1 MFNKA
6 NKQLLIMLLI
16 SSKSKTP
23 VHSMKTHKQLETIK
37 ILHRMKS
44 RIRIAYFTR
53 KEEYA
58 VASTTSSALVH
69 LWHRLKIVLWL
80 QTRLEMT
87 PEMKMQV
94 EVVLLQEIGVKVPTM
109 VNLIVRWFHG

>member
-6 NKQLLIMLLI
+6 HMLI
-16 SSKSKTP
+16 SSKTKMP
-23 VHSMKTHKQLETIK
+23 VHSIKTQKQLETIK
-37 ILHRMKS
+37 ILHRTKKRMT
-44 RIRIAYFTR
+44 IAYFTQ

-69 LWHRLKIVLWL
+69 LQHRLKIVLWL